1 MENVTH
7 TPKYEVV
14 FFDLYGT
21 LIDIRTDEQ
30 CDAAWQA
37 LYDTACELG
46 AQYDSVEA
54 LRERFEKLEARE
66 MLHQSNHAIVR
77 NGWDEFD
84 VLPVYRSLLM
94 NRNDEAERLL
104 ALPQAAQKAAWAFRQ
119 GSTSMI
125 RLYPG
130 ALEMIEKLQEAGI
143 VVALLSN
150 AQSCYT
156 RAELE
161 MTGLASVLDDVII
174 SSEEKIRKPARD
186 LYMLAL
192 DREFVTA
199 KHALMV
205 GNDEKNDI
213 VGARSA
219 GIDGVYFR
227 TEISPADDPDA
238 SSYAVRSFKGADYE
252 GLLDYVPNADL
263 SHCVRTARVLRG
275 VRCVVR
281 IARRAP
287 RLRGS
292 PFVKRVRYG
301 AYICSI
307 RSQDFCN
314 NGKMMRVKLR
324 ESTKDIV

>member
-1 MENVTH
+1 M
-7 TPKYEVV
+7 Y
-14 FFDLYGT
+14 
-21 LIDIRTDEQ
+21 
-30 CDAAWQA
+30 DA
-37 LYDTACELG
+37 ACELG

-66 MLHQSNHAIVR
+66 IAHQSNRAIVR
-77 NGWDEFD
+77 NGWGEFD
-84 VLPVYRSLLM
+84 ILPVYRSLLM
-94 NRNDEAERLL
+94 NRSEEAERLL

-161 MTGLASVLDDVII
+161 MTGLASLLDDVII

-205 GNDEKNDI
+205 GNDEQNDI
-213 VGARSA
+213 VGARTA

-227 TEISPADDPDA
+227 TEISPADDPET
-238 SSYAVRSFKGADYE
+238 SSYAIRSFTGTDYE
-252 GLLDYVPNADL
+252 GLLDYVLNA
-263 SHCVRTARVLRG
+263 
-275 VRCVVR
+275 
-281 IARRAP
+281 
-287 RLRGS
+287 
-292 PFVKRVRYG
+292 
-301 AYICSI
+301 
-307 RSQDFCN
+307 
-314 NGKMMRVKLR
+314 
-324 ESTKDIV
+324 

>member
-1 MENVTH
+1 MENVTY

-21 LIDIRTDEQ
+21 LIDIRADEQ

-37 LYDTACELG
+37 LYDAACELG
-46 AQYDSVEA
+46 AQYDSVEV

-66 MLHQSNHAIVR
+66 MVHQSNRAIVR

-94 NRNDEAERLL
+94 NRSDEAERLL

-150 AQSCYT
+150 AQSCYA

-161 MTGLASVLDDVII
+161 MTGLAGVLADVII

-205 GNDEKNDI
+205 GNDEQNDI
-213 VGARSA
+213 VGARAA

-227 TEISPADDPDA
+227 TEISPADDPET
-238 SSYAVRSFKGADYE
+238 SSYAVRSFTGADYE
-252 GLLDYVPNADL
+252 GLLDYVLNA
-263 SHCVRTARVLRG
+263 
-275 VRCVVR
+275 
-281 IARRAP
+281 
-287 RLRGS
+287 
-292 PFVKRVRYG
+292 
-301 AYICSI
+301 
-307 RSQDFCN
+307 
-314 NGKMMRVKLR
+314 
-324 ESTKDIV
+324 

>member
-205 GNDEKNDI
+205 GNDEKNAEAAAAATIAAVKQLSADVGIPTNLNGILKEEDI
-213 VGARSA
+213 QFLAESA
-219 GIDGVYFR
+219 YADACRPGNPRDTSVE
-227 TEISPADDPDA
+227 EIVEL
-238 SSYAVRSFKGADYE
+238 YK
-252 GLLDYVPNADL
+252 
-263 SHCVRTARVLRG
+263 
-275 VRCVVR
+275 
-281 IARRAP
+281 
-287 RLRGS
+287 
-292 PFVKRVRYG
+292 
-301 AYICSI
+301 
-307 RSQDFCN
+307 SQ
-314 NGKMMRVKLR
+314 L
-324 ESTKDIV
+324 

>member
-130 ALEMIEKLQEAGI
+130 A
-143 VVALLSN
+143 
-150 AQSCYT
+150 
-156 RAELE
+156 
-161 MTGLASVLDDVII
+161 
-174 SSEEKIRKPARD
+174 RK
-186 LYMLAL
+186 
-192 DREFVTA
+192 
-199 KHALMV
+199 
-205 GNDEKNDI
+205 
-213 VGARSA
+213 
-219 GIDGVYFR
+219 
-227 TEISPADDPDA
+227 
-238 SSYAVRSFKGADYE
+238 
-252 GLLDYVPNADL
+252 
-263 SHCVRTARVLRG
+263 
-275 VRCVVR
+275 
-281 IARRAP
+281 
-287 RLRGS
+287 
-292 PFVKRVRYG
+292 
-301 AYICSI
+301 
-307 RSQDFCN
+307 
-314 NGKMMRVKLR
+314 
-324 ESTKDIV
+324 

>member
-1 MENVTH
+1 MENVTY

-21 LIDIRTDEQ
+21 LIDIRADEQ

-37 LYDTACELG
+37 LYDAACELG
-46 AQYDSVEA
+46 AQYDSVEV

-66 MLHQSNHAIVR
+66 MVHQSNRAIVR

-94 NRNDEAERLL
+94 NRSDEAERLL

-150 AQSCYT
+150 AQSCYA

-161 MTGLASVLDDVII
+161 MTGLAGVLDDVII
-174 SSEEKIRKPARD
+174 SSEEKIR
-186 LYMLAL
+186 
-192 DREFVTA
+192 
-199 KHALMV
+199 
-205 GNDEKNDI
+205 
-213 VGARSA
+213 
-219 GIDGVYFR
+219 
-227 TEISPADDPDA
+227 
-238 SSYAVRSFKGADYE
+238 
-252 GLLDYVPNADL
+252 
-263 SHCVRTARVLRG
+263 
-275 VRCVVR
+275 
-281 IARRAP
+281 
-287 RLRGS
+287 
-292 PFVKRVRYG
+292 
-301 AYICSI
+301 
-307 RSQDFCN
+307 
-314 NGKMMRVKLR
+314 
-324 ESTKDIV
+324 

>member
-119 GSTSMI
+119 GSTS
-125 RLYPG
+125 
-130 ALEMIEKLQEAGI
+130 I

-252 GLLDYVPNADL
+252 GLLDYVLNA
-263 SHCVRTARVLRG
+263 
-275 VRCVVR
+275 
-281 IARRAP
+281 
-287 RLRGS
+287 
-292 PFVKRVRYG
+292 
-301 AYICSI
+301 
-307 RSQDFCN
+307 
-314 NGKMMRVKLR
+314 
-324 ESTKDIV
+324 

>member
-37 LYDTACELG
+37 LYVAACELG

-54 LRERFEKLEARE
+54 LRERFKKLEARE
-66 MLHQSNHAIVR
+66 MVHQSNHAIVR

-94 NRNDEAERLL
+94 NRSDETERLL

-130 ALEMIEKLQEAGI
+130 ALEMIEKLQESGI

-161 MTGLASVLDDVII
+161 MTGLVNVLDDVII
-174 SSEEKIRKPARD
+174 SSEEKIRQARAR
-186 LYMLAL
+186 L
-192 DREFVTA
+192 V
-199 KHALMV
+199 HA
-205 GNDEKNDI
+205 
-213 VGARSA
+213 GARPRIRDRQA
-219 GIDGVYFR
+219 CTDG
-227 TEISPADDPDA
+227 
-238 SSYAVRSFKGADYE
+238 G
-252 GLLDYVPNADL
+252 
-263 SHCVRTARVLRG
+263 
-275 VRCVVR
+275 
-281 IARRAP
+281 
-287 RLRGS
+287 
-292 PFVKRVRYG
+292 
-301 AYICSI
+301 
-307 RSQDFCN
+307 Q
-314 NGKMMRVKLR
+314 
-324 ESTKDIV
+324 